1 MLEFSLEAILSYRE
15 FTDPQSVAGEG
26 VAFSQGVQPIEYQ

>member
-1 MLEFSLEAILSYRE
+1 MSEFSLEAIWYYRE

-26 VAFSQGVQPIEYQ
+26 VVFSQGVQPIEYQ